1 MDIQKNKKLLL
12 MAGGTVVLSI
22 LLLALAS
29 ATKKKSTSPAPA
41 TPEQAAPAQDEGSS
55 LRDTWA
61 KIDEANEIVKT
72 KSGTALPASTTTDEN
87 DLLYEDT
94 LRYPCPSFVSSSGDT
109 LIYLNGVY
117 KRVDWVKPPE
127 EKPDTLVINGKK
139 YVEVKGLESQYIP
152 F

>member
-29 ATKKKSTSPAPA
+29 ATKKESTSPAPA
-41 TPEQAAPAQDEGSS
+41 TPEQAAPTQDEGSS

-61 KIDEANEIVKT
+61 KIDEANEIVKA
-72 KSGTALPASTTTDEN
+72 KSGTALPASTTADEN
-87 DLLYEDT
+87 DLLFEDT

-139 YVEVKGLESQYIP
+139 YVEVKGLESQSIP